1 MRTLAKKNKAI
12 TRISLKK
19 ALAAAR
25 RNRKKKRRPRSA

>member
-1 MRTLAKKNKAI
+1 MAKKNKGV